1 MNAFNYSGDQDM
13 SLSDDALIVKG
24 VSGGAAY
31 FPAGKGH
38 IPFIGEER
46 ELSISF
52 WRKWDGEKEPHHR
65 VLCACNT
72 FALYFDGEK
81 DGLSILLKDKHYNII
96 SEKDSE
102 TFVHWCILFAR
113 KGHFLVYKNGKELFK
128 IEVANYPADLAAG
141 FDIGGGRTHATFD
154 EVRFYRGLLTEDEI
168 QGLYRLKTTGTELSQ
183 VEKVAARAAKVAA
196 ESAAEVLTALH
207 TPHYLGTVKVA
218 PKGAKVNIHIG
229 RKNGLNHASIG
240 DWILIIE
247 SIPGY
252 KKGWCYRW
260 DGNTWQILDPPDC
273 YSSEYTSC
281 LKDMLELREMFK
293 DTKFFGSVFCQV
305 LGANEVIGQNFVA
318 KRLRVDSDPD
328 RHTDYEAYIDED
340 VGILVKNYGETIF
353 SVGTDGRVF
362 LNGSSLRAGPFFAAR
377 GISSS
382 STVPFSGRLTSDVF
396 QSLARISGTGVYV
409 PCQGTVNGRSMSFFK
424 VDKADR
430 AKNIAK
436 SLDICPTQHYG
447 NRIYRIRWSC
457 TDENWDDRIIGFY
470 DSSQNL
476 LQAVYYSTYHT
487 RTWLAT
493 VDRQGYDR
501 SGMLPNKYALDWNSR
516 PLDYYI
522 LRPTY
527 ITERLSPGN
536 PDRYFPCDGS
546 VVLKQG
552 GSVIRF
558 DDIPTSP
565 AGLTAGQVWADG
577 DGTLKIVK

>member
-1 MNAFNYSGDQDM
+1 LNAFNYAGDQDM
-13 SLSDDALIVKG
+13 TLTEDALIVKG
-24 VSGGAAY
+24 ISGGAAY

-38 IPFIGEER
+38 IPFTGEER
-46 ELSISF
+46 ELSVSF
-52 WRKWDGEKEPHHR
+52 WRKWDGEQEPHHR

-81 DGLSILLKDKHYNII
+81 DGLTILLRDKHYNIL
-96 SEKDSE
+96 SEKDSK

-113 KGHFLVYKNGKELFK
+113 KDHFIVYKNGKEFFK
-128 IEVANYPADLAAG
+128 TEVANYPIDLAAG

-183 VEKVAARAAKVAA
+183 VEKVAASAAKVAA
-196 ESAAEVLTALH
+196 ESAAETLTALH

-240 DWILIIE
+240 DWILIID

-260 DGNTWQILDPPDC
+260 DGNTWQMLDPPDC

-281 LKDMLELREMFK
+281 LRDLLELKEMFK

-328 RHTDYEAYIDED
+328 RNTDYEVDINED
-340 VGILVKNYGETIF
+340 VGIRVKNYGDVIF

-362 LNGSSLRAGPFFAAR
+362 LNGSSFRAGPFFAAR
-377 GISSS
+377 GVSSA
-382 STVPFSGRLTSDVF
+382 STVSFAGRLISDIF
-396 QSLARISGTGVYV
+396 KALARISGTVV
-409 PCQGTVNGRSMSFFK
+409 FVACQGTVNGRAISFFK
-424 VDKADR
+424 AYKDDKTKAVDIETDAAR
-430 AKNIAK
+430 
-436 SLDICPTQHYG
+436 SQVSG
-447 NRIYRIRWSC
+447 NRVDNITWRCIREEWG
-457 TDENWDDRIIGFY
+457 ENAIEFY
-470 DSSQNL
+470 DCDKNL
-476 LQAVYYSTYHT
+476 LTAVRYSAYHT

-493 VDRQGYDR
+493 IASTEYQYDFD
-501 SGMLPNKYALDWNSR
+501 PYNETATDWEGR

-522 LRPTY
+522 FKPTY
-527 ITERLSPGN
+527 VTEQLSNDN
-536 PDRYFPCDGS
+536 PDRYFPYEGS
-546 VVLKQG
+546 IVLKQG
-552 GSVIRF
+552 GSIIQF
-558 DDIPTSP
+558 DDIPASP
-565 AGLTAGQVWADG
+565 EGLATGQVWAAG
-577 DGTLKIVK
+577 DGTLKIVR